1 MVIDVT
7 DADFMQQVVER
18 SHEITVLVDLWAPW
32 CGPCRQLGPILETIA
47 AERSL
52 DVCIVKLNVDENP
65 AVAGQLGAR
74 SIPLVVA
81 FKDGKAV
88 DQFVGVKPASAIN
101 ALIDGLVPSAAD
113 LEVRAA
119 KNHFENDDVDAARVS
134 LDTAL
139 ALEPRHERARLLLA
153 DVLVM
158 RELYDE
164 ALASLEPIAS
174 TAGEIVA
181 RKQAEIRVLMA
192 GDVDVASLREK
203 REAAPDD
210 VDNLIELGVSLGA
223 RGEHEEALGTLL
235 QAVKLDPK
243 HADEAAR
250 KAMIDLFSVIG
261 GTSPLVRDYRRQ
273 LAQTLF

>member
-18 SHEITVLVDLWAPW
+18 SHEIPVLVDLWAPW